1 MTNIGYSDDTIGAL
15 LFFLLSLPITIMIL
29 SNLVQA
35 FYSKTKY
42 VTVEKIV
49 KVEVPTTVYVERKSY
64 NKMSS
69 RTTPSRT
76 TPSQKKSSKSPL
88 KTPDKVK
95 MHALAGLKN
104 LGLSA
109 TEGRNLI
116 YKTINRKYYTDS
128 KELLKDCMANM

>member
-69 RTTPSRT
+69 RATPSRT